1 MIESALLALIRGL
14 GSMLVSTWWLFA
26 ILLAAKFGPRIV
38 RGILLQRG
46 GYR

>member
-1 MIESALLALIRGL
+1 MIRTVALPLISGTL
-14 GSMLVSTWWLFA
+14 HMLLSVWWLIV

-46 GYR
+46 GLR